1 MDKPAKPL
9 SEHVEPDSGSQK
21 QTITDRLLELA
32 RAKCSLFVD
41 TEGVA
46 YATFPS
52 GHTVYETWPVNS
64 LHFRQLIG
72 SWYYHSYKKPVK
84 SESKR
89 EVCEILTGFAYEE
102 GRTEDVFLRVGT
114 WQGKHYIDLCND
126 HWQVVEV
133 SPLGWRVLD
142 RSPVKFTRSRTMNAL
157 PTPVEGGDIN
167 HLWQFINVAERD
179 KLLVLAWLI
188 ECFRENTQNPVL
200 EVLGGHGTGKSTTLE
215 VLRSLVDP
223 NSALLRSMPRKEEDL
238 FVSAQSNWVLT
249 YENVSLLSDSQQD
262 VICQISTGSAYA
274 KRALY
279 SDADETVL
287 QARRPQVIN
296 GITPLATRQDLI
308 DRCISIEL
316 PKFETTKRAQKSELD
331 ALFAKTQPEL
341 LGALFQIMANAL
353 KLLPDM
359 KLKELPRM
367 ADFGLLGTAIGEVVN
382 HPAPFMQVFSSNQK
396 TLALSGIES
405 SPVAAA
411 TLALSQSKGDGFIFE
426 GSYADLY
433 RQLEPYRSGSESWPK
448 GPKGLSHILKR
459 QMPALA
465 LQGVNI
471 STHSRNN
478 HGARVCIQYK
488 ICESSTRTA
497 QSAPLEKEASFY
509 RHKSAVRADSVDDS
523 EIETS
528 NSLKQV
534 TL

>member
-1 MDKPAKPL
+1 MDKPVKPL
-9 SEHVEPDSGSQK
+9 SEHVEPDSGGQK

-41 TEGVA
+41 GEGVA

-52 GHTVYETWPVNS
+52 SHNVYETWPVNS
-64 LHFRQLIG
+64 QHFGRLIG

-89 EVCEILTGFAYEE
+89 EVCEILAGFAYEE

-114 WQGKHYIDLCND
+114 CQGKHYIDLCND
-126 HWQVVEV
+126 HWQVIEV

-142 RSPVKFTRSRTMNAL
+142 QSPVKFIRSRTMKAL

-167 HLWQFINVAERD
+167 QLWQFINVAERD
-179 KLLVLAWLI
+179 RLLVLAWLI

-215 VLRSLVDP
+215 VLRSMVDP
-223 NSALLRSMPRKEEDL
+223 NSALLRSMPRNEDDL
-238 FVSAQSNWVLT
+238 FVSAQSNWILT

-308 DRCISIEL
+308 DRCVSIEL
-316 PKFETTKRAQKSELD
+316 PKFEPVRRAQKSELD
-331 ALFAKTQPEL
+331 ALFAKAQAKL
-341 LGALFQIMANAL
+341 LGALFQIMAAAL
-353 KLLPDM
+353 KLLPDT

-367 ADFGLLGTAIGEVVN
+367 ADFGLLGTAIGVAVN
-382 HPAPFMQVFSSNQK
+382 HPVPFMQLFSANQK

-405 SPVAAA
+405 SPVAS
-411 TLALSQSKGDGFIFE
+411 ALLELCKKREGGLVFDGI
-426 GSYADLY
+426 YADLLK
-433 RQLEPYRSGSESWPK
+433 QLDVFRAGHEGWPK
-448 GPKGLSHILKR
+448 SAKGFANLLKR
-459 QMPALA
+459 QAPALA
-465 LQGVNI
+465 LQGVSI
-471 STHSRNN
+471 ESHGRSSQGSRV
-478 HGARVCIQYK
+478 RVQYK
-488 ICESSTRTA
+488 TCNQSTQRT
-497 QSAPLEKEASFY
+497 QHTPYDSEN
-509 RHKSAVRADSVDDS
+509 VDSVRCVRSCKVETGDDQ
-523 EIETS
+523 
-528 NSLKQV
+528 LKRV
-534 TL
+534 TI